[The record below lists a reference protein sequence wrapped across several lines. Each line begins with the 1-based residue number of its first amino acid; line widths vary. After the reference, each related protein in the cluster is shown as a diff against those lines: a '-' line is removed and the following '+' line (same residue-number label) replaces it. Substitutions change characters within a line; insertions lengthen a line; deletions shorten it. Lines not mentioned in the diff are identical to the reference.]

1 MEEELSAPAP
11 GCQKDFLRRFGAGGG
26 EQGEKRTPWG
36 DGGSGETELSLGLSL
51 GGRVGLEPKEKRLVR
66 PSSFSKFPTERDL
79 SVHPPLARTCSLQAE
94 AEVEHRR
101 SKEVQGLKRL
111 EAKRPRSEKP
121 SSKAGTLGR
130 KNNIFDKEFSRL
142 RNGVV
147 LHRPPAWADTAGRV
161 VASKRF
167 RLASPVSIGSEGS
180 SCSSLYDIDSQPNQG
195 LSNMLEVRS
204 SLTATVLSDQS
215 ICKPKPKHAAKVLGQ
230 HVTCVTEED
239 DRPRKAAQGEPKN
252 KVLEKV
258 GKKMIQD
265 MPCVSTIGDGPNGRR
280 IEGLLYKYGKGEEVK
295 IVCVCHG
302 SFFSPVEFVK
312 HAGGD
317 DVAHPLR
324 RIVVNTLPSK
334 FL

>member
-180 SCSSLYDIDSQPNQG
+180 SCSSLYDIDSQPNQE
-195 LSNMLEVRS
+195 LELRS
-204 SLTATVLSDQS
+204 GERLQ
-215 ICKPKPKHAAKVLGQ
+215 LGSA
-230 HVTCVTEED
+230 VD
-239 DRPRKAAQGEPKN
+239 SYK
-252 KVLEKV
+252 KV
-258 GKKMIQD
+258 GSRCDPSDGQ
-265 MPCVSTIGDGPNGRR
+265 VSLVVDFTIP
-280 IEGLLYKYGKGEEVK
+280 
-295 IVCVCHG
+295 
-302 SFFSPVEFVK
+302 
-312 HAGGD
+312 
-317 DVAHPLR
+317 PLR
-324 RIVVNTLPSK
+324 RSTGASIVIVTRYLYLRSLLHLLLTIPSYFVAAFMVLAVGRTTVDPPMLVPGRPQSRLVGHVIGPAVRGCRDVVAK
-334 FL
+334 STFIISPSNV

>member
-51 GGRVGLEPKEKRLVR
+51 GGRVGLEPKEKRLVL

-195 LSNMLEVRS
+195 
-204 SLTATVLSDQS
+204 
-215 ICKPKPKHAAKVLGQ
+215 
-230 HVTCVTEED
+230 
-239 DRPRKAAQGEPKN
+239 
-252 KVLEKV
+252 
-258 GKKMIQD
+258 KK
-265 MPCVSTIGDGPNGRR
+265 
-280 IEGLLYKYGKGEEVK
+280 
-295 IVCVCHG
+295 
-302 SFFSPVEFVK
+302 
-312 HAGGD
+312 
-317 DVAHPLR
+317 
-324 RIVVNTLPSK
+324 
-334 FL
+334 

>member
-1 MEEELSAPAP
+1 MEEELSARAP
-11 GCQKDFLRRFGAGGG
+11 GCQKDFLTRFGAGGG

-66 PSSFSKFPTERDL
+66 PSSFSTFPTERDF
-79 SVHPPLARTCSLQAE
+79 SVNHPVARTCSLQAE
-94 AEVEHRR
+94 AEVEHRK
-101 SKEVQGLKRL
+101 SKELQGLKRL
-111 EAKRPRSEKP
+111 EAN
-121 SSKAGTLGR
+121 GTVGR
-130 KNNIFDKEFSRL
+130 KNKIFDKEFARF

-161 VASKRF
+161 DASKRF
-167 RLASPVSIGSEGS
+167 GLASPVSIGSEGS

-195 LSNMLEVRS
+195 LSNISEVRS
-204 SLTATVLSDQS
+204 SLTATALSDQS
-215 ICKPKPKHAAKVLGQ
+215 ICKPKATVLGQ
-230 HVTCVTEED
+230 HVTCVTEVD
-239 DRPRKAAQGEPKN
+239 DRPRKAARGGPKT

-302 SFFSPVEFVK
+302 SFFSPAEFVK
-312 HAGGD
+312 HAGSG

-324 RIVVNTLPSK
+324 HIVVSTLPAK